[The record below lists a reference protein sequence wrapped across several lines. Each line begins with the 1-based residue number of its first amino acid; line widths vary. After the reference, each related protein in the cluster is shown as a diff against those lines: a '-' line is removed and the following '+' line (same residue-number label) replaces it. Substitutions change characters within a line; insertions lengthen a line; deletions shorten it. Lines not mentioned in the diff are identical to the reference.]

1 MNENYLR
8 RNQNAS
14 YEGFKSKAIA
24 TLETSKYHDDIGLHH
39 KRNNELLKLSH
50 FQRREHLISFYI

>member
-1 MNENYLR
+1 MNKGHMNENYLR

-50 FQRREHLISFYI
+50 FQ